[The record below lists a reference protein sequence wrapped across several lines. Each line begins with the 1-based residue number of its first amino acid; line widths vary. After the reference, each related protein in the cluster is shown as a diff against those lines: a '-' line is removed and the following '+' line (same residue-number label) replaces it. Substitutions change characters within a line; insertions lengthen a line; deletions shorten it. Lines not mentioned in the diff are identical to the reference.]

1 MDGLKKVAAAEKL
14 LALKPTSADGHIVMA
29 MAAIEAQLWGQA
41 RTHLETAMHAGHATR
56 TVMTLMARLEKENRG
71 DKDAVQAW
79 LAKAAVAPADPA
91 WVCGHCGHVDVHW
104 APHCPKCQTFDSL
117 AWATPPSVQAA
128 LLKFEAK
135 GVDAGAPGD

>member
-1 MDGLKKVAAAEKL
+1 
-14 LALKPTSADGHIVMA
+14 
-29 MAAIEAQLWGQA
+29 
-41 RTHLETAMHAGHATR
+41 
-56 TVMTLMARLEKENRG
+56 MARLEEENRG

-117 AWATPPSVQAA
+117 AWATPPSAQAVA
-128 LLKFEAK
+128 LTFAAK
-135 GVDAGAPGD
+135 GVDASAHGD